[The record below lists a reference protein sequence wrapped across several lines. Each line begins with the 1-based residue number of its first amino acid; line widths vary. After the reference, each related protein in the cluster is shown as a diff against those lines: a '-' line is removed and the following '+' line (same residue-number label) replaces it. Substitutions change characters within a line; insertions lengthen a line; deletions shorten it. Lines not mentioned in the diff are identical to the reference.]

1 MECPPLQLRPVA
13 QLVELSSPK
22 RAVVGSNPAWPA
34 THFTGDA
41 VLERVR
47 RRFSRKNKERKL
59 TEKKE
64 NAIVRF
70 YRETIGEL
78 RKVSWPTREEAINLT
93 KIVIVVLII
102 MAIFLGA
109 VDWLGGWLLDL
120 ALGVA

>member
-1 MECPPLQLRPVA
+1 M
-13 QLVELSSPK
+13 
-22 RAVVGSNPAWPA
+22 GSNPAWPA

-47 RRFSRKNKERKL
+47 RRFSRQNKERKL

-64 NAIVRF
+64 NAIIRF

-78 RKVSWPTREEAINLT
+78 RKVSWPTREEALNLT
-93 KIVIVVLII
+93 KLVIVVLIL

-109 VDWLGGWLLDL
+109 VDWFGGWLLDL